1 MFMKHPAN
9 AFVLFSLL
17 LLAGCATGNMFP
29 AAGDNPI
36 KVESVPSGADVYV
49 MGEKIGVTPLVLS
62 HKEVFPNIY
71 PSEKV
76 SVYGRITLKKDGC
89 SDLTKTVSAEI
100 SNNGLHAK
108 LDCPDTNPASS
119 APASADSPRNGQ
131 TVEQRL
137 DRIKQLLDKGLISED
152 EAKQAR
158 ARILRE
164 L

>member
-1 MFMKHPAN
+1 MFMKHPAK
-9 AFVLFSLL
+9 VLVMLSGF
-17 LLAGCATGNMFP
+17 LLAGCSTGNMFP
-29 AAGDNPI
+29 AAGNDPI
-36 KVESVPSGADVYV
+36 KVESVPTGADVYV
-49 MGEKIGVTPLVLS
+49 MGEKIGVTPLMINR
-62 HKEVFPNIY
+62 KDVFPNTY

-76 SVYGRITLKKDGC
+76 SVYGRITLRKQGC
-89 SDLTKTVSAEI
+89 ADLTRTVSAEI

-119 APASADSPRNGQ
+119 ASPRNSQ

-137 DRIKQLLDKGLISED
+137 DRVKQLLDKGSISED

-158 ARILRE
+158 ERILRE

>member
-1 MFMKHPAN
+1 MFMKHPVKVLA
-9 AFVLFSLL
+9 LFSGLL
-17 LLAGCATGNMFP
+17 LSGCSTGNMLP
-29 AAGDNPI
+29 AAGNDSI
-36 KVESVPSGADVYV
+36 MIESVPVGADVYV
-49 MGEKIGVTPLVLS
+49 MGDKIGVTPMLLS
-62 HKEVFPNIY
+62 HKDVFPNTY

-76 SVYGRITLKKDGC
+76 SVYGRIILKKRGC
-89 SDLTKTVSAEI
+89 VDLTRTVSTEI

-108 LDCPDTNPASS
+108 LDCPDANP
-119 APASADSPRNGQ
+119 PPSADTVAGVPHITQ

-137 DRIKQLLDKGLISED
+137 GKIRELLDKGLISDE

>member
-1 MFMKHPAN
+1 MFMKHSAKV
-9 AFVLFSLL
+9 FSLFSGF
-17 LLAGCATGNMFP
+17 LLAGCSAGNMFP

-36 KVESVPSGADVYV
+36 KVESVPAGADVYV
-49 MGEKIGVTPLVLS
+49 MGEKIGVTPMTVT
-62 HKEVFPNIY
+62 HHDVFPNIY

-76 SVYGRITLKKDGC
+76 SVYGRITLKKEGC
-89 SDLTKTVSAEI
+89 LDFTRTVSGEI

-108 LDCPDTNPASS
+108 LDCGVANPA
-119 APASADSPRNGQ
+119 PSADTVADVPRITQ

-137 DRIKQLLDKGLISED
+137 GKIRELLGKGLISDE

-158 ARILRE
+158 ARILKD